1 MTHQPDAAAVK
12 EVVRRHWDGRAADF
26 DAAPNHGLHSPEQR
40 AAWLGRVRAWA
51 GDEPVDA
58 LDVGCGT
65 GFLALLLAELG
76 HRAVGVDAAEEM
88 LTRARTKAR
97 DLGVDAPFRRAD
109 ADALPFDD
117 GVFDL
122 VVERH
127 VIWTLPDPSGALR
140 EWRRVLRPGGRLVL
154 VEGAW
159 GRAGGGR
166 LADDYAPIRD
176 ALPLF
181 GGSPADRL
189 AAIAAEAGFA
199 VGEVES
205 LADPVLWGA
214 PPTAERYALHA
225 RVVPPTVR

>member
-1 MTHQPDAAAVK
+1 MTHRHDAAAVK

-40 AAWLGRVRAWA
+40 AAWLARVRAWA
-51 GDEPVDA
+51 GDESLDA

-65 GFLALLLAELG
+65 GFVALLLAEAG
-76 HRAVGVDAAEEM
+76 HHAVGVDAAEEM
-88 LTRARTKAR
+88 LVRARAKAR
-97 DLGVDAPFRRAD
+97 ALGLDVPFGHAD
-109 ADALPFDD
+109 ADELPFSDRA
-117 GVFDL
+117 FDL

-127 VIWTLPDPSGALR
+127 VIWTLPDPLGALR
-140 EWRRVLRPGGRLVL
+140 EWRRVLRPSGRLVL

-159 GRAGGGR
+159 GRTGGGR

-181 GGSPADRL
+181 GGSPANRL
-189 AAIAAEAGFA
+189 AAVAAEAGFA

-214 PPTAERYALHA
+214 PSAAERYALHA